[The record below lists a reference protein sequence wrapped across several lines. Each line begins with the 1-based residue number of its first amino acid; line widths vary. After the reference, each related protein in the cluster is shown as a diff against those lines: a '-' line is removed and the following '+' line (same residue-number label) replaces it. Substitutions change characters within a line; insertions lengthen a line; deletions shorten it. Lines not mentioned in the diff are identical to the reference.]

1 MWEVVPFLLMDFFI
15 YWKFT
20 FWTTSAYELRTTDI
34 ILVYIYS
41 FFGTYLIEVTTSD
54 MSGIQWYTSTEYV
67 NVTRFRHENALN
79 KLERERERERAT
91 VKVINAPRHH
101 SSRVDSTSTCFV
113 FELRPS
119 YSLAISCY
127 DCANCNTTISFA
139 SKNKTDV
146 WMF

>member
-1 MWEVVPFLLMDFFI
+1 MGEVVPILLMDFFM

-20 FWTTSAYELRTTDI
+20 FWTTSSYELHTTDI
-34 ILVYIYS
+34 ILVYVYS
-41 FFGTYLIEVTTSD
+41 FFGTWSKSRPQIWVAFND
-54 MSGIQWYTSTEYV
+54 TSTEYV
-67 NVTRFRHENALN
+67 NVARFRHENVLN
-79 KLERERERERAT
+79 KLARERAT

-101 SSRVDSTSTCFV
+101 SSRVDNTSTCFV

-127 DCANCNTTISFA
+127 DCTNCNSTISFA